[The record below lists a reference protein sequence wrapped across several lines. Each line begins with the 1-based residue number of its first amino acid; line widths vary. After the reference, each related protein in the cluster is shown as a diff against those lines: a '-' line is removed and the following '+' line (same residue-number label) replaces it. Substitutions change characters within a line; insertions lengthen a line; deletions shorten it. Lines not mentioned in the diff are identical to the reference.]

1 MKKSK
6 LQSKTHLL
14 ATDLDHTLVGRE
26 PELRQLLKMLD
37 HHSSQIALVYVTG
50 RHAEST
56 LELIKEE
63 NLPLPDLL
71 ISDVG
76 TKIWHM
82 PDWEEDRE
90 WRKRTEMDW
99 YPTEILQVASQFLEL
114 RPQSLPDDRR
124 VSFTIENKPNMVRNF
139 ENFLVKEKLPHH
151 LVYSSNR
158 DLDVLPSSA
167 GKGLALDYVVNHLV
181 ATGVQLLVAGDSG
194 NDIDMLTRGWPSVI
208 VGNAQPELKQIPDSP
223 TLFRAERNCAG
234 GIYDAFHH
242 FYGHTFFQ
250 KN

>member
-6 LQSKTHLL
+6 LQLKTHLL

-26 PELRQLLKMLD
+26 PELRQLLKLLD
-37 HHSSQIALVYVTG
+37 HFSNQIALVYVTG
-50 RHAEST
+50 RHAKST

-82 PDWEEDRE
+82 PDWEEDEE
-90 WRKRTEMDW
+90 WRKRTAMDW
-99 YPTEILQVASQFLEL
+99 YPTEISQVASKFSGLC
-114 RPQSLPDDRR
+114 PQSLPDNRR
-124 VSFTIENKPNMVRNF
+124 VSFTIENQPTTVRNF
-139 ENFLVKEKLPHH
+139 ENSLLKEKLPHH

-158 DLDVLPSSA
+158 DLDVLPYSA
-167 GKGLALDYVVNHLV
+167 GKGLALDYVVNHLA
-181 ATGVQLLVAGDSG
+181 ATDVQLLVAGDSG

-208 VGNAQPELKQIPDSP
+208 VGNAQPELKRIPNSP
-223 TLFRAERNCAG
+223 TLFRAERDCAG
-234 GIYDAFHH
+234 GIYDAFRH
-242 FYGHTFFQ
+242 FYGHTFF
-250 KN
+250 KEN